1 MKDRFNRNIEYLRIS
16 VTDLC
21 NLRCKYC
28 MPEEGVC
35 KLHHEDIISIEEIVE
50 IVKIAAKNGI
60 KKIRLTGGEPL
71 VRRGFFTLCEKIS
84 QIENIKE
91 ICITTNGTYFY
102 PLAEELFKVKVS
114 RVNFSL
120 DTLNAQ
126 KYKEITRGGDIQKV
140 LRSIKKAIEIGFKVK
155 INIVL
160 IGGFNDDEIID
171 FVNLTKDND
180 IQVRFIELMQIGES
194 ASWSKEKFISNEVVL
209 KKIEKFEKLK
219 VDGVADTY
227 RVPGYKGTFG
237 LISPISNCFCKTCN
251 RIRLTSDGKLK
262 PCLHSKAEINLRGL
276 KGKVLERVFTESI
289 FQKPQS
295 HHLEKGKSESLRDMN
310 KIGG

>member
-1 MKDRFNRNIEYLRIS
+1 M
-16 VTDLC
+16 
-21 NLRCKYC
+21 
-28 MPEEGVC
+28 
-35 KLHHEDIISIEEIVE
+35 
-50 IVKIAAKNGI
+50 
-60 KKIRLTGGEPL
+60 
-71 VRRGFFTLCEKIS
+71 
-84 QIENIKE
+84 
-91 ICITTNGTYFY
+91 
-102 PLAEELFKVKVS
+102 
-114 RVNFSL
+114 
-120 DTLNAQ
+120 
-126 KYKEITRGGDIQKV
+126 
-140 LRSIKKAIEIGFKVK
+140 
-155 INIVL
+155 

-209 KKIEKFEKLK
+209 KRVEKFEKLK